1 MKWLGAL
8 MIIVSTTM
16 IGFMLAKRVSERPR
30 QLRMLKVALQAM
42 EAEIT
47 YGLTP
52 ILTVAENLIKQLPR
66 PISTFFEVFV
76 ETLENKAIPLHEA
89 WERSLKEVWPK
100 TALKKGEL
108 EVMQQFGTTL
118 GRHDRENQQKQIH
131 LALSHLEREEAEA
144 KDMQIKYE
152 SMFKSLGFL
161 TGLLIV
167 LVLI

>member
-8 MIIVSTTM
+8 MILTATTM
-16 IGFMLAKRVSERPR
+16 IGFFWSKRLRDRPR
-30 QLRMLKVALQAM
+30 QLRQLKVALQAM

-52 ILTVAENLIKQLPR
+52 IMTVSEHLITQLPP
-66 PISTFFEVFV
+66 PISYIFEIFASKLRQGTS
-76 ETLENKAIPLHEA
+76 TLQDA
-89 WERSLKEVWPK
+89 WNESLTHVWPK

-118 GRHDRENQQKQIH
+118 GKHDRDNQQKQIH
-131 LALSHLEREEAEA
+131 LALSHLEREEQDA
-144 KDMQIKYE
+144 KELQDKYE
-152 SMFKSLGFL
+152 SMVKSLGFL